1 MWAEAMRAST
11 LGWELALPIFG
22 GVLLGYGLDRR
33 FGTRYIFTVSLLFLG
48 VGAGFYSLW
57 RYGQRLAARDRKRR
71 AAAEERKS
79 EDV

>member
-48 VGAGFYSLW
+48 AGAGFYSLW